1 MWLALQRR
9 AWNLIEQAISAQLN
23 CAKKRAQE
31 RAIRRGF
38 VIALLAIAFAAA
50 NCAVPTPACAAEQ
63 REFDIPADSA
73 NLSVPKFARQAGL
86 SVMYEAGRLKPFRTR
101 ALKGRFEPLTALI
114 QLLEGSGL
122 QFSVSSGQVISVN
135 PRLPPARTRF
145 SAGPENRELPVV
157 HIPGWMS
164 RSSSVLPAGVSL
176 ERVTAD
182 DLAKAGVSTV
192 ADWAR
197 TLPQNQGSGA
207 SEDTTRGFLREAL
220 TNTAYGSGMN
230 LYGIGSRA
238 TLILVNGRRLAPSG
252 SAGTFTDISNIPI
265 TAIDH
270 IDVISDGAAALYGAD
285 AVGGIVNFVLR
296 GALSETVSDAVI
308 GHLTRGSLGEKEFSQ
323 SLSKKWGRGGGVM
336 SLEYYSRDEL
346 PASERSQA
354 TSDLTQWGG
363 SNFNNFAGN
372 PGTIVDS
379 QGHLWGIPAR
389 QDGSSLTPA
398 QLTPGPNLYD
408 RDAGTWILPHQE
420 RLSLLASSTYQL
432 SSDSSLFF
440 DSLLNRRWVKT
451 QDAPLST
458 LLSVPSSNAFYVNP
472 VDGNKDPLSVLYG
485 FGKDL
490 GPIKVD
496 GRVDSGQFALGLNR
510 ELSRNWNI
518 RGYVG
523 YTFEHQFDLEHGL
536 VNFGVLQDYLGRK
549 DPATAFNAF
558 GDGSNTNP
566 STLDAIRADG
576 WLDFESAF
584 RYANVSTTGVVPF
597 LPAGPATLTF
607 GSDYRVQTFRTSF
620 SPSLSSANLIPTPA
634 TDRDRT
640 VTAAFVQ
647 SSTPI
652 FSPDLDARWPVRL
665 DLSAGVRYEHFS
677 DAGQGIMPTFGF
689 ELSPHPSV
697 TLKGTWARLF
707 RPPNLPDL
715 NESPNISEIFPL
727 ADPNSPRGFTSA
739 LVVAGNNS
747 GLRPE
752 TSHSW
757 TLGLAFEPPSNP
769 NFTLSGRYFNIVSS
783 NRIVALTPL
792 PLTVLG
798 DPRYGYVVDR
808 SVSSIARADVCT
820 HSQFL
825 GVQSQCLGSDVGAI
839 VDLRLRNMER
849 LEADG
854 VDLSAR
860 YGRDTSFGVVGLN
873 VAATYFLHY
882 REAQTPGSPLIEY
895 RNTDHNPPALRLRGL
910 FNWGHHGFS
919 VSPAINFQ
927 SGYMDV
933 DSFPNRPVSS
943 WMTWDLVLGYE
954 LRPFDS
960 APGGETKVSL
970 RGQNVFNKQPPFL
983 NNSLSAVGYDPE
995 NGDLLGRRVSIAIQ
1009 HRW

>member
-1 MWLALQRR
+1 VGNWAFLAPAL
-9 AWNLIEQAISAQLN
+9 AAQ
-23 CAKKRAQE
+23 
-31 RAIRRGF
+31 
-38 VIALLAIAFAAA
+38 
-50 NCAVPTPACAAEQ
+50 Q
-63 REFDIPADSA
+63 REFDIPAESA
-73 NLSVPKFARQAGL
+73 NLSVPKFARQGGL
-86 SVMYEAGRLKPFRTR
+86 SVMYEAGRLKRYRTR
-101 ALKGRFEPLTALI
+101 ALKGSFEPLTALTM
-114 QLLEGSGL
+114 LLEGSGL
-122 QFSVSSGQVISVN
+122 QFSVSGGMVISVN
-135 PRLPPARTRF
+135 PKQTPTRTAA

-164 RSSSVLPAGVSL
+164 RSSSILPAGVSL

-207 SEDTTRGFLREAL
+207 SEDTTHGFLREAL

-270 IDVISDGAAALYGAD
+270 IDVISDGAAALYGAN
-285 AVGGIVNFVLR
+285 AVGGIVNFVLH
-296 GALSETVSDAVI
+296 GALSATVSDAVI
-308 GHLTRGSLGEKEFSQ
+308 GHLARGSLGEKEFSQ
-323 SLSKKWGRGGGVM
+323 SLSKRWGRGGGVL

-346 PASERSQA
+346 LASERSQA

-363 SNFNNFAGN
+363 SNFNNLAGN
-372 PGTIVDS
+372 PGTILDS
-379 QGHLWGIPAR
+379 QGRLWGIPMG
-389 QDGSSLTPA
+389 QDGSSLTPT
-398 QLTPGPNLYD
+398 QLIAVPNRYD
-408 RDAGTWILPHQE
+408 RDAGTWILPRQE

-432 SSDSSLFF
+432 SDDSSLFF
-440 DSLLNRRWVKT
+440 DALLNRRWVKT
-451 QDAPLST
+451 QDAPLTSI
-458 LLSVPSSNAFYVNP
+458 LSVPSSNPFYVNP
-472 VDGNKDPLSVLYG
+472 VNGNQDPLTVLYG
-485 FGKDL
+485 FGKDF

-510 ELSRNWNI
+510 ELTRNWNI

-523 YTFEHQFDLEHGL
+523 YTFEHQYDLEHGL
-536 VNFGVLQDYLGRK
+536 VNFGLLKDYLGRK
-549 DPATAFNAF
+549 DPATAFNPF

-566 STLDAIRADG
+566 STLDTVRADG

-584 RYANVSTTGVVPF
+584 RYANVSATGLVPL
-597 LPAGPATLTF
+597 LPAGPTTLTF

-620 SPSLSSANLIPTPA
+620 SPSLSYANLIPTPA

-640 VTAAFVQ
+640 VSAVFLQ

-652 FSPDLDARWPVRL
+652 LSPDLETRWPVRL

-689 ELSPHPSV
+689 ELSPSPSFTV
-697 TLKGTWARLF
+697 KGTWARLF

-727 ADPNSPRGFTSA
+727 VDPNSPKGFTSVLA
-739 LVVAGNNS
+739 VTGNNS

-757 TLGLAFEPPSNP
+757 TLGLAFAPPSNL
-769 NFTLSGRYFNIVSS
+769 NLTLSGNYFNIVSS

-798 DPRYGYVVDR
+798 DPRYDYVVNR
-808 SVSSIARADVCT
+808 SVSSAARADVCS
-820 HSQFL
+820 HSQFI
-825 GVQSQCLGSDVGAI
+825 GEQSQCLGSDVGAI

-854 VDLSAR
+854 LDLSAR
-860 YGRDTSFGVVGLN
+860 YGRDTSFGVVAAN

-882 REAQTPGSPLIEY
+882 REAQTPGSPLVEY

-910 FNWGHHGFS
+910 FNWEHHGVS

-927 SGYMDV
+927 SSYTDV
-933 DSFPNRPVSS
+933 DSFPSRSVSS

-954 LRPFDS
+954 VRPVD
-960 APGGETKVSL
+960 AAIGGETTVSL

-983 NNSLSAVGYDPE
+983 NNSLSALGYDPE